1 MLLKSVADNL
11 KTRRVQTLINT
22 HWHPE
27 QTGSNEAVGK
37 AGGTIISHEVSR
49 LALGR
54 KERSALY
61 EGYYG
66 PLPPKAIPTLTTY
79 NTGTLMFAGEQVDY
93 RYLPAAHTNGDLFIH
108 FPKRNVIVAGG
119 PVAADHWP
127 VMDYLNGA
135 FMHGF
140 VRSYEILAEVAK
152 ARYHHHSGERSDA
165 DRRGLRETE
174 GHVLGT
180 VQAVLRRFQQGLR
193 SERHR
198 SRASAQGFEAQYGD
212 PAQFLDYA
220 YRSLQL
226 ATIPP
231 RRHMRLTKGP
241 SDLALLR
248 LALRVGRALAARDWR
263 VATAESC
270 TAGWVAKDAHR
281 CPRQFGLGEGGLCR
295 LFKRRQDARSEGV
308 PWPRCAVTGPS
319 ARPRCARWLGAQCVP
334 RVLKSPSQSRGIAGP
349 DGGTPDKPVGTVWL
363 AIAERQR
370 RVRAA
375 RNPAAFPATGRPCAA
390 SAVAFALQ
398 LILQH
403 AVP

>member
-1 MLLKSVADNL
+1 MPISRRLFLRSGAQALSAASLLGAVPGLAAATEQDHRSVSARDISVKDVSGLAVFAGSGCNVVGLAGPEGALLVDGGLAVNSAVLRKAVAENL

-66 PLPPKAIPTLTTY
+66 PLPPKAIPIQTTY

-140 VRSYEILAEVAK
+140 VRSYEILCDVAK
-152 ARYHHHSGERSDA
+152 GDTVIIPANGPTLTGADLVKQKDMYWALFKMFFISFNKGFGPNDIVDA
-165 DRRGLRETE
+165 HPLKDY
-174 GHVLGT
+174 
-180 VQAVLRRFQQGLR
+180 
-193 SERHR
+193 
-198 SRASAQGFEAQYGD
+198 EAQYGD

-220 YRSLQL
+220 YRSVQL
-226 ATIPP
+226 ATIP
-231 RRHMRLTKGP
+231 
-241 SDLALLR
+241 
-248 LALRVGRALAARDWR
+248 
-263 VATAESC
+263 
-270 TAGWVAKDAHR
+270 
-281 CPRQFGLGEGGLCR
+281 F
-295 LFKRRQDARSEGV
+295 
-308 PWPRCAVTGPS
+308 
-319 ARPRCARWLGAQCVP
+319 
-334 RVLKSPSQSRGIAGP
+334 
-349 DGGTPDKPVGTVWL
+349 
-363 AIAERQR
+363 
-370 RVRAA
+370 
-375 RNPAAFPATGRPCAA
+375 
-390 SAVAFALQ
+390 
-398 LILQH
+398 
-403 AVP
+403 

>member
-1 MLLKSVADNL
+1 MPISRRLFLRSGAQALSAVSLLGAVPGLAAAADSDHKRVSAHDIAVKDVSGLAVFAGSGCNVVALGGPDGALLVDGGLAVNSAVLLKAVADNL

-37 AGGTIISHEVSR
+37 AGGTIIAHEVTR

-54 KERSALY
+54 RERSALY

-152 ARYHHHSGERSDA
+152 PDTIIIPANGPTLTGA
-165 DRRGLRETE
+165 DVVKQKDMYWALFK
-174 GHVLGT
+174 
-180 VQAVLRRFQQGLR
+180 QFFIDFNK
-193 SERHR
+193 
-198 SRASAQGFEAQYGD
+198 GFGPNDIVAAHPLKDYEAQYGD

-226 ATIPP
+226 ATIP
-231 RRHMRLTKGP
+231 H
-241 SDLALLR
+241 
-248 LALRVGRALAARDWR
+248 
-263 VATAESC
+263 
-270 TAGWVAKDAHR
+270 
-281 CPRQFGLGEGGLCR
+281 
-295 LFKRRQDARSEGV
+295 
-308 PWPRCAVTGPS
+308 
-319 ARPRCARWLGAQCVP
+319 
-334 RVLKSPSQSRGIAGP
+334 
-349 DGGTPDKPVGTVWL
+349 
-363 AIAERQR
+363 
-370 RVRAA
+370 
-375 RNPAAFPATGRPCAA
+375 
-390 SAVAFALQ
+390 
-398 LILQH
+398 
-403 AVP
+403 

>member
-1 MLLKSVADNL
+1 MPISRRLFLRSGAQALSAASLLSAVPRLAAATDQDHKSVSARDISVKDVSGLAVFAGSGCNVVGLAGPEGALLVDGGLAVNSAVLLKAVAENL

-66 PLPPKAIPTLTTY
+66 PLPPKAIPAQTTY

-93 RYLPAAHTNGDLFIH
+93 RYLPAAHTNGDLFIY

-140 VRSYEILAEVAK
+140 VRSYEILCDVAK
-152 ARYHHHSGERSDA
+152 SDTVIIPANGPTLTGA
-165 DRRGLRETE
+165 DIVKQKDMYWALFK
-174 GHVLGT
+174 
-180 VQAVLRRFQQGLR
+180 QFFINFNK
-193 SERHR
+193 
-198 SRASAQGFEAQYGD
+198 GFGPNDIVDAHPLKDYEAQYGD

-220 YRSLQL
+220 YRSVQL
-226 ATIPP
+226 ATIP
-231 RRHMRLTKGP
+231 
-241 SDLALLR
+241 
-248 LALRVGRALAARDWR
+248 
-263 VATAESC
+263 
-270 TAGWVAKDAHR
+270 
-281 CPRQFGLGEGGLCR
+281 F
-295 LFKRRQDARSEGV
+295 
-308 PWPRCAVTGPS
+308 
-319 ARPRCARWLGAQCVP
+319 
-334 RVLKSPSQSRGIAGP
+334 
-349 DGGTPDKPVGTVWL
+349 
-363 AIAERQR
+363 
-370 RVRAA
+370 
-375 RNPAAFPATGRPCAA
+375 
-390 SAVAFALQ
+390 
-398 LILQH
+398 
-403 AVP
+403 